1 MKDGL
6 KTYTRF
12 ECMVN
17 GIFQAIHFIVL
28 LVVEILKVNRKLG
41 MGDFFV
47 DNSLKSSCKTSKDCD
62 TFVSQ

>member
-1 MKDGL
+1 
-6 KTYTRF
+6 
-12 ECMVN
+12 MVN

-47 DNSLKSSCKTSKDCD
+47 DNSLKSSCKTRKDCD
-62 TFVSQ
+62 PFVSQ